1 VRTIGTMNA
10 DEVPPDDLPGAA
22 SPPPHAWDL
31 DTLAARMETD
41 LDAGLVSAESAR
53 RLVRHGPN
61 MLAARTRTP
70 WWHVLGRQF
79 LSALIWI
86 LLLAAGIS
94 FAIGHTVDAVT
105 ILMIVALNAVLGFV
119 QEWKAERALAALQSM
134 LSPRCQVVR
143 DGTTRQ
149 VDARDVVPGDVVAL
163 ELGDR
168 VPADLRIVQ
177 STNLATDESSLTGES
192 DQVRKVPEVMPP
204 DTALADQRN
213 MAWMGTLVVFGRGR
227 GVVTATGMRS
237 AFGQIAR
244 LTQEV
249 GREPTPLQRK
259 LGRLGRSLGLF
270 ACGVAGLIALTG
282 WLLGRDAVDMV
293 LTGISLAVAVVPE
306 GLPAVV
312 TITLA
317 LGVRTMAHRHALIRR
332 LPAAE
337 ALGAATV
344 ICTDKTG
351 TLTKGEMTVK
361 QVWTA
366 ARAYEAMGSGYDP
379 AGHFESEGARVEP
392 TKEPALLALLETGQ
406 RCGHATIEE
415 SDGQWQLSGQPTEGA
430 LVVAACKAGLPPP
443 PDGVTRAIEF
453 PFDSTRKR
461 MTIVESRAAEQVA
474 LVKGAPEII
483 TARCTRILDGNDE
496 RPFTDADRS
505 RALAATARLAG
516 AGLRVLALARRT
528 LPLEAPLTA
537 DAVEKDLTLLG
548 LAGLMDPPR
557 MEVPAAI
564 REAQAAGIRVL
575 VVTGDSPETAR
586 AVMGQIGLAVAQQVT
601 GLELDEMDDA
611 SLARALEVPTVF
623 ARTTPAH
630 KLRIVEVLQG
640 AGEIVGM
647 TGDGVNDAPALKR
660 ADIGIAMGIRGTEV
674 ARGAGDLV
682 LLDDNFASI
691 IHAVEEGRRQFD
703 NIRKFVRYLLSS
715 NTGEVLAIFLNLL
728 LGGPLILLPVQILW
742 MNLVTDGLTALAL
755 GAEPAS
761 QGTMRRPPRAPR
773 EPIID
778 RHGILEIAGV
788 GAYAALVTLVLYY
801 VYLSGDATQ
810 VALAQTVAFTGLIV
824 AEKVNVLNFRSLD
837 LPLRRIGFFSN
848 PWLLAALALT
858 IGLQICAVY
867 VPFLQTALGTHP
879 LRIQDWLLIVAV
891 ALPIFIGPEWI
902 KWRRQRHASCE
913 PRPMTK

>member
-1 VRTIGTMNA
+1 MSRDATPHHNPYDA
-10 DEVPPDDLPGAA
+10 
-22 SPPPHAWDL
+22 PPHTWTL
-31 DTLAARMETD
+31 DTLATRMGTD
-41 LDAGLVSAESAR
+41 LETGLGIAEGAS
-53 RLVRHGPN
+53 RLARHGPN
-61 MLAARTRTP
+61 TLSAQTRTS
-70 WWHVLGRQF
+70 WWHILGRQF

-94 FAIGHTVDAVT
+94 FAIQHTVDGIT
-105 ILMIVALNAVLGFV
+105 ILVIVALNAALGFI

-143 DGTTRQ
+143 GGATRR
-149 VDARDVVPGDVVAL
+149 VDAREVVPGDVVVL

-168 VPADLRIVQ
+168 VPADLRIVE

-192 DQVRKVPEVMPP
+192 DQVTKVPTVVPANAGLT
-204 DTALADQRN
+204 DRRN
-213 MAWMGTLVVFGRGR
+213 MAWMGTLVAFGRGR
-227 GVVTATGMRS
+227 GVATATGMQS
-237 AFGQIAR
+237 AFGEVAR
-244 LTQEV
+244 LTETV

-259 LGRLGRSLGLF
+259 LGRLGRGLGLL
-270 ACGVAGLIALTG
+270 ACGVAGLIAVTG
-282 WLLGRDAVDMV
+282 WILGRDAVDMV
-293 LTGISLAVAVVPE
+293 MTGISLAVAVVPE

-317 LGVRTMAHRHALIRR
+317 LGVRTMARRRALIRR

-366 ARAYEAMGSGYDP
+366 ARTYDVTGSGYDP
-379 AGHFESEGARVEP
+379 AGHFEAAGVRIDPRED
-392 TKEPALLALLETGQ
+392 PALHALLETGQ
-406 RCGHATIEE
+406 RCGHASIEE
-415 SDGQWQLSGQPTEGA
+415 SGGHWRLSGQPTEGA
-430 LVVAACKAGLPPP
+430 LVVAACKAWLPTHEH
-443 PDGVTRAIEF
+443 GVTRVTEF

-461 MTIVESRAAEQVA
+461 MTIVETRAGGQVA
-474 LVKGAPEII
+474 LLKGAPEVVWE
-483 TARCTRILDGNDE
+483 RCTHILDGDGERALDDE
-496 RPFTDADRS
+496 DRS
-505 RALAATARLAG
+505 RIADARQGMAAS
-516 AGLRVLALARRT
+516 GLRILALARRD
-528 LPLEAPLTA
+528 LPTDASLTA
-537 DAVEKDLTLLG
+537 DSVEQGLTFLG

-557 MEVPAAI
+557 AEVPQAVLAA
-564 REAQAAGIRVL
+564 RTAGIRVL
-575 VVTGDSPETAR
+575 VVTGDAPETAR
-586 AVMGQIGLAVAQQVT
+586 AVMGQIGLPVASHIT
-601 GLELDEMDDA
+601 GPDLDQMDDA
-611 SLARALEVPTVF
+611 ALAMALEAPTVF

-674 ARGAGDLV
+674 ARGAADLV

-691 IHAVEEGRRQFD
+691 IHAVEEGRRQLG

-761 QGTMRRPPRAPR
+761 RGTMQRPPRSPK
-773 EPIID
+773 ESIID
-778 RHGILEIAGV
+778 RRGVIEISGV
-788 GAYAALVTLVLYY
+788 GAYGALMTLVLYY
-801 VYLSGDATQ
+801 AYLAGDAAQ
-810 VALAQTVAFTGLIV
+810 AAIAQTVAFTGLIV
-824 AEKVNVLNFRSLD
+824 AEKVNVLNFRSLH

-848 PWLLAALALT
+848 PWLLAALGLT
-858 IGLQICAVY
+858 LGLQVCAVY

-879 LRIQDWLLIVAV
+879 LRLQDWLLILVA

-902 KWRRQRHASCE
+902 KWRRLRSAEARAAASDVA
-913 PRPMTK
+913 